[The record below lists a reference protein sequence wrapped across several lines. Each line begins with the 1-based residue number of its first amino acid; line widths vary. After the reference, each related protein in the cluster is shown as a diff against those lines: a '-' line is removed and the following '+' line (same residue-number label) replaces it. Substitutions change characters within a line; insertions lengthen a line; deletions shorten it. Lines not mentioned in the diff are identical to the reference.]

1 MCIRNVLHIAR
12 YEGSDVF
19 LTRILDFNYFNL
31 CVKLRT
37 SLKSRL
43 LHLFFVFFFAF
54 LLRGLS
60 ESLHLLIGI
69 NQYCEQFSVVNIS
82 K

>member
-43 LHLFFVFFFAF
+43 LHLFFGFF
-54 LLRGLS
+54 LHLS
-60 ESLHLLIGI
+60 ELLHLLIGI
-69 NQYCEQFSVVNIS
+69 NQYCEQFTVVNIS

>member
-43 LHLFFVFFFAF
+43 LHLCFFFFAS
-54 LLRGLS
+54 LLRGIS
-60 ESLHLLIGI
+60 ESLHLSIGI
-69 NQYCEQFSVVNIS
+69 NQYCEQFTVLNIS

>member
-43 LHLFFVFFFAF
+43 LHLVFFFFAF
-54 LLRGLS
+54 LLRGIS
-60 ESLHLLIGI
+60 ESLHLSIGI
-69 NQYCEQFSVVNIS
+69 NQYCEQFTVVNIS